1 MAFHETFSAK
11 SVVVNYSGVDL
22 SQGRPEDAF
31 LTISQGAP
39 RANFRKGVDGN
50 TSASLAADN
59 SVTVTLSLFP
69 ESNSAKV
76 LTGLYYGL
84 KLSHDA
90 GKPILGALPLG
101 IADPSGTIF
110 LIAKE
115 AVLVN
120 MGDLSLGEDTG
131 TLDFEFYVED
141 AIAVPLTGEIAT
153 KLAGALSAI
162 GVSV

>member
-1 MAFHETFSAK
+1 MSFHETFSAK
-11 SVVVNYSGVDL
+11 NVVVNYSGVDL

-50 TSASLAADN
+50 TSAALSADN

-69 ESNSAKV
+69 ESNAAKV
-76 LTGLYYGL
+76 LTGIYYGL
-84 KLSHDA
+84 KLSHDQ
-90 GKPILGALPLG
+90 GQPVLGALPLG
-101 IADPSGTIF
+101 IVDPSGTIF
-110 LIAKE
+110 LVAQE

-131 TLDFEFYVED
+131 TMDFEFYVED
-141 AIAVPLTGEIAT
+141 AIAVPLTGEIAG
-153 KLAGALSAI
+153 KLSGALSTL